1 MGDHVKRST
10 TLLAMLVLSAV
21 FAGAYSV
28 STSSA
33 AGRTD
38 PEYLNADSASTA
50 PYSDAVRVGSTLY
63 LAGNLGL
70 DQAGNLVPG
79 GITPEAEQTMQNLK
93 TALES
98 NGSSLDRVAN
108 CEVMLADIKE
118 RDAFNEVYK
127 KYWEPLHFPARHAFG
142 VTGLY
147 LGARVE
153 IACIAVTK

>member
-1 MGDHVKRST
+1 MKRSL
-10 TLLAMLVLSAV
+10 TLVILLGFVLAACSDSA
-21 FAGAYSV
+21 
-28 STSSA
+28 SSSSDDGPA
-33 AGRTD
+33 V
-38 PEYLNADSASTA
+38 EYLNEDPASTA

-70 DQAGNLVPG
+70 DKDGNIVPG

-93 TALES
+93 AVLER

-118 RDAFNEVYK
+118 REAFNEVYK
-127 KYWEPLHFPARHAFG
+127 KYWSQGHFPARHAFG

-147 LGARVE
+147 AGARVE
-153 IACIAVTK
+153 IACIAAVR